1 VWIDQVKHQY
11 QFGLETWEALS
22 LLDWG
27 AVSDELLRFGFIS
40 KGLDT
45 SLDLENMIP
54 VDLRRFIGAIAEDQ
68 RFLSFMAR
76 IRDPK

>member
-1 VWIDQVKHQY
+1 M
-11 QFGLETWEALS
+11 
-22 LLDWG
+22 
-27 AVSDELLRFGFIS
+27 SDELLRFGFIS